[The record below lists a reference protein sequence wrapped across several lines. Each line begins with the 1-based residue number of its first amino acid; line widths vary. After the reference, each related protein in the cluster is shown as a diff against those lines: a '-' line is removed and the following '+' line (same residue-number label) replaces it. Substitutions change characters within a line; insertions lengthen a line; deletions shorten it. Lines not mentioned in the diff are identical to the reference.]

1 MYLLTLSDV
10 VVLFIDCSWLK
21 ASTCHNKLIV
31 SLSLIIFQPSGLTFP
46 PSRESIGQGSLKV
59 PKMEFFI
66 KLIFEV

>member
-46 PSRESIGQGSLKV
+46 PSRESIG
-59 PKMEFFI
+59 I
-66 KLIFEV
+66 NI